1 MCKVLRA
8 VPGTLVID
16 VFAITDPLSLIHDS
30 EIQKSLKIRRLLGSV
45 VLFKIFLGNPKLFVL
60 SNYPAESEYISMLH

>member
-16 VFAITDPLSLIHDS
+16 VFANTDPLSLIHNS
-30 EIQKSLKIRRLLGSV
+30 EIQKSLKIKRLLGNV

-60 SNYPAESEYISMLH
+60 FNYPAESEYISMLH